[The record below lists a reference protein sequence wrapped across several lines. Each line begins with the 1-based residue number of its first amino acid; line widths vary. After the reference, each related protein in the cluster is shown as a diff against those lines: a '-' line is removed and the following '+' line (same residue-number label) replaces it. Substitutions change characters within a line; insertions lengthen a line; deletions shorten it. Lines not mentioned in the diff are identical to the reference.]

1 MPLPTSVSN
10 GQINPNLRIQEQN
23 PAATG
28 SSILLLNEAF
38 RQGLVSADEI
48 RDRLTNRPIREQV
61 EREAGK
67 DALKQIEI
75 APARRAQDMSAA
87 DQMSKLR
94 DLQISAQTQ
103 AIADEPMD
111 KVSARKLQDL
121 HIKHA
126 QQQLDYEPDKHK
138 ADLAYREAQVA
149 IANTKAHPPGESLYS
164 QQLSKGTIE
173 DIDKTIAKVD
183 TFSPGTLAATGR
195 AISSKVPGTEM
206 KDFAANLESLKAK
219 IGFSQLQE
227 MRDASRT
234 GGALG
239 SLAVKESEWLQNS
252 ISALDPSMSPAAL
265 KTNLQTI
272 RDRLVRWEEAK
283 KAAMPGTTPAK
294 GASPTLPLTSLAP
307 TGATGAPEVGLDE
320 YNALPEGAPYRAP
333 GDPEGK
339 IRYKTSPGGQTA
351 PKTAPVAALQPFQPI
366 QPATRNVVNRLQ

>member
-1 MPLPTSVSN
+1 MPLPTSSSN
-10 GQINPNLRIQEQN
+10 GQVNTNLGLVNIA
-23 PAATG
+23 PAATAPA
-28 SSILLLNEAF
+28 LNALFDAYRNGDVTAE
-38 RQGLVSADEI
+38 EI
-48 RDRLTNRPIREQV
+48 RDKILNRPLREKV
-61 EREAGK
+61 EHAAGE

-75 APARRAQDMSAA
+75 APVRREQDMKAA
-87 DQMSKLR
+87 DQTGKLR

-103 AIADEPMD
+103 AIADEPVD
-111 KVSARKLQDL
+111 KASARKLQDL

-126 QQQLDYEPDKHK
+126 QMQLDDEPAKHK

-164 QQLSKGTIE
+164 QQLGKNTIE

-183 TFSPGTLAATGR
+183 TFSTGTLAATGR

-252 ISALDPSMSPAAL
+252 ISALDPSMSPGAL
-265 KTNLQTI
+265 KANLQTI
-272 RDRLVRWEEAK
+272 RERLVRWEEAK
-283 KAAMPGTTPAK
+283 KAAAPAGGVTPLGAAHAPGP
-294 GASPTLPLTSLAP
+294 GAAAP
-307 TGATGAPEVGLDE
+307 TTGAAEVSLDE
-320 YNALPEGAPYRAP
+320 YNALPEGAKYRAP
-333 GDPEGK
+333 GDPPDKVRVKGRAAAAAPE
-339 IRYKTSPGGQTA
+339 TA
-351 PKTAPVAALQPFQPI
+351 NPARVSLTPFQPI